1 MMRLK
6 KHRAVGGLISLIG
19 LIVVFGVAS
28 VAFLELSS
36 SQTSLINTSFNV
48 NQKISD
54 KNNQRLSF
62 SDVVTTATGY
72 TVDVENLGSES
83 ITIHSQITEKGNN
96 IFGKEELNTKI
107 LAGSSVT
114 LTITLDDEPVGG
126 ENTMFVTTLG
136 KKCLVPVVIGSTRL
150 CQ

>member
-6 KHRAVGGLISLIG
+6 KRKAVGGLISLIG
-19 LIVVFGVAS
+19 LIMVFGVAS
-28 VAFLELSS
+28 LAFLELSS

-62 SDVVTTATGY
+62 SDIAIISRGY
-72 TVDVENLGSES
+72 EVDVENLGSEA

-96 IFGKEELNTKI
+96 VFGKEELNTKI

-114 LTITLDDEPVGG
+114 LTITLDEQPNGG
-126 ENTMFVTTLG
+126 ENTMLVTALEN
-136 KKCLVPVVIGSTRL
+136 KCLVPVVIGSTRL